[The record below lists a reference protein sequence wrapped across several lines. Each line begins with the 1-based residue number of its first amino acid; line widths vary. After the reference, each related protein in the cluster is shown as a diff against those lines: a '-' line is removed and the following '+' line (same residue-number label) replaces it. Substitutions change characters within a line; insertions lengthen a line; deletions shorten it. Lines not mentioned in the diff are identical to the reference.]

1 MPLKVLIVDDAL
13 FMRNM
18 LRRILEG
25 EGCEI
30 VAEATN
36 GDEGV
41 EQFRLHAPDIVT
53 MDIIMPVKNGIEAL
67 KEILA
72 VNAKA
77 CVIMCSALGQEAL
90 VAEASAAGARD
101 FILKPFNEV
110 RVREVI
116 AKLAGA

>member
-36 GDEGV
+36 GVEAV
-41 EQFRLHAPDIVT
+41 EQFRRHIPDIVT

-72 VNAKA
+72 TNAEA
-77 CVIMCSALGQEAL
+77 RVIMCSALGQEAL
-90 VAEASAAGARD
+90 VAEAREAGAFD
-101 FILKPFNEV
+101 FILKPFDEV
-110 RVREVI
+110 RVRDVI
-116 AKLAGA
+116 TRLAGA